1 MDGTRQ
7 PKQLFK
13 FYLDQQIQTRDERP
27 LFFRRNMRWRVN
39 SKEYATPFSK
49 KGLLRGYIKYGI
61 FTYMAW
67 HYTKALFAPSHHHG
81 HHDAH
86 HGASGH
92 HDSHHGAADHSHDAH
107 AATGDHDHGH
117 GAAQADHGHDDH
129 HAPKSDN
136 GHAKH
141 H

>member
-13 FYLDQQIQTRDERP
+13 FYLDQQIQTRDQRP

-39 SKEYATPFSK
+39 SKEYATPLSK

-61 FTYMAW
+61 LGYMAW
-67 HYTKALFAPSHHHG
+67 HYTKALFAPSHHHHG
-81 HHDAH
+81 DH
-86 HGASGH
+86 HGHGSHGH
-92 HDSHHGAADHSHDAH
+92 
-107 AATGDHDHGH
+107 GDHGHGDHGH
-117 GAAQADHGHDDH
+117 GAANSNGHDNHDSHAKHDHGHDAKADH
-129 HAPKSDN
+129 S
-136 GHAKH
+136 HAKH

>member
-1 MDGTRQ
+1 MDGSRE

-13 FYLDQQIQTRDERP
+13 FYLDQQIKTRNERP

-61 FTYMAW
+61 LGYMAW

-81 HHDAH
+81 HS
-86 HGASGH
+86 HG
-92 HDSHHGAADHSHDAH
+92 HDSHSHDSHGHNAHGHDNHSKNAHGHDSHSHGAN
-107 AATGDHDHGH
+107 
-117 GAAQADHGHDDH
+117 AQADDSQD
-129 HAPKSDN
+129 S
-136 GHAKH
+136 HAKGDHSKH